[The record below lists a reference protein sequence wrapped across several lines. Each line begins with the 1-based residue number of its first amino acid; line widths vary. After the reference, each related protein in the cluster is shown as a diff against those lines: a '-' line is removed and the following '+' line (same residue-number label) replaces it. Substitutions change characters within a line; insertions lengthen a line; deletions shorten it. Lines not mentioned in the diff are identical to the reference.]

1 MARLLR
7 DLDYLRVIQADN
19 LSQIIE
25 ANSQIQKD
33 TEQAAQAEMIGY
45 LSQRYKTETI
55 FSDTKIFNSSAVYN
69 AKQLVEFTA
78 NAFSA
83 SSSYTTGQY
92 VLQGGYIYKSIAGSV
107 AHAFNP
113 SEWTQICLDKT
124 LYFVTLPEN
133 EYLSTTTYTI
143 GDKVWFENKVY
154 TALVNI
160 KGIDPTYSSYWGT
173 GTTYSVTGIFPDN
186 TTKWTQGDNR
196 NALIVQYLLDIT
208 LYHLHSRI
216 NPRNI
221 PDLRKERYNGNDPM
235 DRGGAI
241 GYLKAVASGDVN
253 CDLPTIDPSKGLS
266 IRWGN
271 VDGSTTRTSNKYW

>member
-45 LSQRYKTETI
+45 LSQRYKVATV
-55 FSDTKIFNSSAVYN
+55 FSDTKIFSSSAVYN

-78 NAFSA
+78 DAFSA
-83 SSSYTTGQY
+83 SSTYTTGQY
-92 VLQGGYIYKSIAGSV
+92 VLQGGYIYKSIAGSA
-107 AHAFNP
+107 AHAFLLA
-113 SEWTQICLDKT
+113 EWTLICLDKT

-133 EYLSTTTYTI
+133 EYLSTTTYSI
-143 GDKVWFENKVY
+143 GDSVWFENKVY

-160 KGIDPTYSSYWGT
+160 KGIDPSYSAYWGT
-173 GTTYSVTGIFPDN
+173 GTTYSVTGTFPDDA
-186 TTKWTQGDNR
+186 TKWTQGDNR

-253 CDLPTIDPSKGLS
+253 CDLPTIDPSQGLS